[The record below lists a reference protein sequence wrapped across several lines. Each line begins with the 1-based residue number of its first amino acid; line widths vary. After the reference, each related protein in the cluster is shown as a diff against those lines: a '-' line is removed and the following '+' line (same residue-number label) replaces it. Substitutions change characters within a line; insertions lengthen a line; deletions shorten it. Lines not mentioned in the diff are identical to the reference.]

1 MGASGP
7 GRSSERQT
15 RLMSKLTEHLLQV
28 AAVVALLWFGYGLVE
43 RSVITI
49 LQQSTRAQAA
59 EQKLQQCEATR
70 GK

>member
-1 MGASGP
+1 
-7 GRSSERQT
+7 
-15 RLMSKLTEHLLQV
+15 MSQLTERLLQV
-28 AAVVALLWFGYGLVE
+28 ASLVALLWFGYGLVE